1 MLICEYCN
9 KEFKSQKKYD
19 EHTINQKC
27 LHPCKK
33 TYCSVCEIQYENNK
47 ELLRHKL
54 SQYHMDELNSKYDL
68 SQNTINDILG
78 NNKNVNIEIIKEE
91 PNKDI
96 PDQPLKN
103 TKGKQP
109 DIIEEHNEENIVELN
124 EKIEDEQEP
133 NNIKNDTNNNPKY
146 EDNEIENE
154 ENCVE
159 ENNSIEEN
167 NVEENEEIYLSPI
180 IIKLNQISRN
190 KNLDKLMLNFL
201 TQCDILDYQPIYSY
215 IISENTEID
224 KNIRVRMIK
233 LILHFR
239 KLLIQQLKKGH
250 QNIQNKSIRKIIE
263 TLNLLFT

>member
-33 TYCSVCEIQYENNK
+33 TYCSVCEIQYGTNK
-47 ELLRHKL
+47 QLLRHKL

-109 DIIEEHNEENIVELN
+109 DVIEEHNEENIVELN

-133 NNIKNDTNNNPKY
+133 NNIKNDTDNNPKY

-190 KNLDKLMLNFL
+190 KNLDKPMINFL
-201 TQCDILDYQPIYSY
+201 TQCDISDYQPIYSY

-250 QNIQNKSIRKIIE
+250 QNIQNKSVRKIIE

>member
-1 MLICEYCN
+1 
-9 KEFKSQKKYD
+9 
-19 EHTINQKC
+19 
-27 LHPCKK
+27 
-33 TYCSVCEIQYENNK
+33 
-47 ELLRHKL
+47 
-54 SQYHMDELNSKYDL
+54 NSKYDL

-91 PNKDI
+91 TNSDI
-96 PDQPLKN
+96 PHQPLKN

-124 EKIEDEQEP
+124 EEIKDEQEP
-133 NNIKNDTNNNPKY
+133 NNIESDTDNYPKY

-154 ENCVE
+154 ENGVD
-159 ENNSIEEN
+159 ENGEN
-167 NVEENEEIYLSPI
+167 DLSPI
-180 IIKLNQISRN
+180 VIKLNQISRN
-190 KNLDKLMLNFL
+190 KNLDKLMINFL
-201 TQCDILDYQPIYSY
+201 THCNISDYQPIYSY

-250 QNIQNKSIRKIIE
+250 QNIQNKSVRKIIE

>member
-1 MLICEYCN
+1 MLICKYCN

-54 SQYHMDELNSKYDL
+54 SQYHMDELNLKYDL
-68 SQNTINDILG
+68 SQNTINNILG

-109 DIIEEHNEENIVELN
+109 DILEEHNEENIVELN

-133 NNIKNDTNNNPKY
+133 KNIESDTDNNPIY
-146 EDNEIENE
+146 EENEIENE
-154 ENCVE
+154 ENY
-159 ENNSIEEN
+159 
-167 NVEENEEIYLSPI
+167 VEENEEIYLSPI

-190 KNLDKLMLNFL
+190 KNLDKLMINFL
-201 TQCDILDYQPIYSY
+201 TQCNLSDYQPIYSY

-250 QNIQNKSIRKIIE
+250 QNIQNKSVRKIIE
-263 TLNLLFT
+263 TLNQLFT

>member
-1 MLICEYCN
+1 MLICKYCN

-54 SQYHMDELNSKYDL
+54 SQYHMDELNLKYDL
-68 SQNTINDILG
+68 SQNTINNILG

-96 PDQPLKN
+96 PDQPLKK

-109 DIIEEHNEENIVELN
+109 DILEEHNEENIVELN
-124 EKIEDEQEP
+124 EKIKDEQEP
-133 NNIKNDTNNNPKY
+133 KNIESDTDNNPIY
-146 EDNEIENE
+146 EENEIENE
-154 ENCVE
+154 ENY
-159 ENNSIEEN
+159 
-167 NVEENEEIYLSPI
+167 VEENEEIYLSPI

-190 KNLDKLMLNFL
+190 KNLDKLMINFL
-201 TQCDILDYQPIYSY
+201 TQCNLSDYQPIYSY

-250 QNIQNKSIRKIIE
+250 QNIQNKSVRKIIE
-263 TLNLLFT
+263 TLNQLFT

>member
-33 TYCSVCEIQYENNK
+33 TYCPICEIQYETNK
-47 ELLRHKL
+47 QLLRHKL

-91 PNKDI
+91 PTKEEPTKEEPTKENL
-96 PDQPLKN
+96 PKN
-103 TKGKQP
+103 IEERNESYYEEN
-109 DIIEEHNEENIVELN
+109 IIEHNEEI
-124 EKIEDEQEP
+124 KDDPTP
-133 NNIKNDTNNNPKY
+133 NNS
-146 EDNEIENE
+146 
-154 ENCVE
+154 
-159 ENNSIEEN
+159 ENNEN
-167 NVEENEEIYLSPI
+167 DLSPI
-180 IIKLNQISRN
+180 VIKLNQISRN

-250 QNIQNKSIRKIIE
+250 QNIQNKSIRQIIE